1 MNTDYRT
8 DSPEI
13 LLDFLSY
20 HETIKAHSQ
29 RTVDEYY
36 LDLRN
41 FFRYLKW
48 SRDPALQEQPM
59 DTVDIRDVDL
69 PFVGAVTLSEVYAYM
84 AYLSRDRVLHP
95 NSDRS
100 AKGLSPASRA
110 RKLATIRSFYGYLC
124 NKVHKLDHNPVKD
137 IDAPKLKKTL
147 PRYLTLDESISL
159 LESVDGP
166 NRERDLCILTLFLNC
181 GLRISELIGL
191 NLADIHDDALRVLG
205 KGDKVRIVYLNQ
217 ACQDTLADYLAV
229 RRPITGPDRDALFL
243 SGRNQRISRSMVNTL
258 VKKRLSQAGLD
269 STQYSSH
276 KLRHTAATLML
287 QNGVDVKAVQEVLAT
302 GVSYDDMMIVQKDDA
317 GRVSLLQANTTLMN
331 SLASETALH
340 AQAALS
346 SLENQFVSIP
356 LGAALGVT
364 ILAGSGPRIR
374 VQILPVG
381 AVSAL
386 FSTEFQSAGI
396 NQTRHKILLTLE
408 ATVRLVIPNGV
419 EEVAVSSQMAVAES
433 IIVGLVPDS
442 FVDVNN
448 DSEMLNLI
456 P

>member
-1 MNTDYRT
+1 MPIDYRQEA
-8 DSPEI
+8 PQL

-29 RTVDEYY
+29 RTVDEYF

-59 DTVDIRDVDL
+59 DAVDIRDVDL

-137 IDAPKLKKTL
+137 IDAHKSTKTRR
-147 PRYLTLDESISL
+147 RYLTLDESISL

-191 NLADIHDDALRVLG
+191 NLNDMQGDALRILG
-205 KGDKVRIVYLNQ
+205 KGNKVRIVYLNQ
-217 ACQDTLADYLAV
+217 ACKDALGQYLAV
-229 RRPITGPDRDALFL
+229 RRPISGRDREALFL
-243 SGRNQRISRSMVNTL
+243 SRNNRRISRSTVNLL
-258 VKKRLSQAGLD
+258 VKKHLSAAGLD
-269 STQYSSH
+269 STRYSSH

-287 QNGVDVKAVQEVLAT
+287 QNGVDVKAVQEVL
-302 GVSYDDMMIVQKDDA
+302 GHEH
-317 GRVSLLQANTTLMN
+317 LNTTEIYTHIDN
-331 SLASETALH
+331 EALRV
-340 AQAALS
+340 AAKANPLS
-346 SLENQFVSIP
+346 HIQELDKKRQKE
-356 LGAALGVT
+356 
-364 ILAGSGPRIR
+364 
-374 VQILPVG
+374 
-381 AVSAL
+381 
-386 FSTEFQSAGI
+386 
-396 NQTRHKILLTLE
+396 K
-408 ATVRLVIPNGV
+408 
-419 EEVAVSSQMAVAES
+419 
-433 IIVGLVPDS
+433 
-442 FVDVNN
+442 
-448 DSEMLNLI
+448 
-456 P
+456 

>member
-1 MNTDYRT
+1 MTACA
-8 DSPEI
+8 PEKKRASWGRKLFI
-13 LLDFLSY
+13 LLAVALLLLWFMQQNLNQVVLS
-20 HETIKAHSQ
+20 
-29 RTVDEYY
+29 
-36 LDLRN
+36 
-41 FFRYLKW
+41 
-48 SRDPALQEQPM
+48 
-59 DTVDIRDVDL
+59 
-69 PFVGAVTLSEVYAYM
+69 M
-84 AYLSRDRVLHP
+84 AYA
-95 NSDRS
+95 N
-100 AKGLSPASRA
+100 AQA
-110 RKLATIRSFYGYLC
+110 
-124 NKVHKLDHNPVKD
+124 
-137 IDAPKLKKTL
+137 
-147 PRYLTLDESISL
+147 LTV
-159 LESVDGP
+159 SV
-166 NRERDLCILTLFLNC
+166 
-181 GLRISELIGL
+181 
-191 NLADIHDDALRVLG
+191 
-205 KGDKVRIVYLNQ
+205 LNQ
-217 ACQDTLADYLAV
+217 
-229 RRPITGPDRDALFL
+229 
-243 SGRNQRISRSMVNTL
+243 
-258 VKKRLSQAGLD
+258 
-269 STQYSSH
+269 
-276 KLRHTAATLML
+276 
-287 QNGVDVKAVQEVLAT
+287 AVQEVLAT

-346 SLENQFVSIP
+346 SLESQFVSIP

-381 AVSAL
+381 AVSAQ

>member
-59 DTVDIRDVDL
+59 DAVDIRDVDL

-181 GLRISELIGL
+181 GLRISELVGL
-191 NLADIHDDALRVLG
+191 NLQDDHGDSLRILG
-205 KGDKVRIVYLNQ
+205 KGSKERVVYLND
-217 ACQDTLADYLAV
+217 ACREALDRYLAV
-229 RRPITGPDRDALFL
+229 RKEIAPPRTTAMFL
-243 SGRNQRISRSMVNTL
+243 SNRRTRISCDSVQVM
-258 VKKRLSQAGLD
+258 VKKNLTRAGLD
-269 STQYSSH
+269 ASQYSTH

-287 QNGVDVKAVQEVLAT
+287 QNGVDVRTLQEVL
-302 GVSYDDMMIVQKDDA
+302 GHEH
-317 GRVSLLQANTTLMN
+317 LNTTQIYTHVDNDQLR
-331 SLASETALH
+331 TA
-340 AQAALS
+340 AAA
-346 SLENQFVSIP
+346 NP
-356 LGAALGVT
+356 LGE
-364 ILAGSGPRIR
+364 
-374 VQILPVG
+374 
-381 AVSAL
+381 
-386 FSTEFQSAGI
+386 FSPDENWAE
-396 NQTRHKILLTLE
+396 KISD
-408 ATVRLVIPNGV
+408 P
-419 EEVAVSSQMAVAES
+419 
-433 IIVGLVPDS
+433 
-442 FVDVNN
+442 
-448 DSEMLNLI
+448 
-456 P
+456 

>member
-1 MNTDYRT
+1 MTACA
-8 DSPEI
+8 PEKKRASWGRKLLI
-13 LLDFLSY
+13 LL
-20 HETIKAHSQ
+20 A
-29 RTVDEYY
+29 V
-36 LDLRN
+36 
-41 FFRYLKW
+41 
-48 SRDPALQEQPM
+48 AL
-59 DTVDIRDVDL
+59 
-69 PFVGAVTLSEVYAYM
+69 
-84 AYLSRDRVLHP
+84 
-95 NSDRS
+95 
-100 AKGLSPASRA
+100 
-110 RKLATIRSFYGYLC
+110 
-124 NKVHKLDHNPVKD
+124 
-137 IDAPKLKKTL
+137 
-147 PRYLTLDESISL
+147 L
-159 LESVDGP
+159 LLWFMQQ
-166 NRERDLCILTLFLNC
+166 N
-181 GLRISELIGL
+181 
-191 NLADIHDDALRVLG
+191 
-205 KGDKVRIVYLNQ
+205 LNQ
-217 ACQDTLADYLAV
+217 VVLSMAQ
-229 RRPITGPDRDALFL
+229 ALTVSVL
-243 SGRNQRISRSMVNTL
+243 NQ
-258 VKKRLSQAGLD
+258 
-269 STQYSSH
+269 
-276 KLRHTAATLML
+276 
-287 QNGVDVKAVQEVLAT
+287 AVQEVLAT

-364 ILAGSGPRIR
+364 ILAGSGPHIR

-381 AVSAL
+381 AVSAQ

>member
-1 MNTDYRT
+1 MTACA
-8 DSPEI
+8 PEKKRASWGRKLFI
-13 LLDFLSY
+13 LLAVALLLLWFMQQNLNQVVLS
-20 HETIKAHSQ
+20 
-29 RTVDEYY
+29 
-36 LDLRN
+36 
-41 FFRYLKW
+41 
-48 SRDPALQEQPM
+48 
-59 DTVDIRDVDL
+59 
-69 PFVGAVTLSEVYAYM
+69 M
-84 AYLSRDRVLHP
+84 AYA
-95 NSDRS
+95 N
-100 AKGLSPASRA
+100 AQA
-110 RKLATIRSFYGYLC
+110 
-124 NKVHKLDHNPVKD
+124 
-137 IDAPKLKKTL
+137 
-147 PRYLTLDESISL
+147 LTV
-159 LESVDGP
+159 SV
-166 NRERDLCILTLFLNC
+166 
-181 GLRISELIGL
+181 
-191 NLADIHDDALRVLG
+191 
-205 KGDKVRIVYLNQ
+205 LNQ
-217 ACQDTLADYLAV
+217 
-229 RRPITGPDRDALFL
+229 
-243 SGRNQRISRSMVNTL
+243 
-258 VKKRLSQAGLD
+258 
-269 STQYSSH
+269 
-276 KLRHTAATLML
+276 
-287 QNGVDVKAVQEVLAT
+287 AVQEVLAT

-419 EEVAVSSQMAVAES
+419 EEVVVSSQMAVAES

>member
-59 DTVDIRDVDL
+59 DAVDIRDVDL

-137 IDAPKLKKTL
+137 IDAPKMKKTL

-287 QNGVDVKAVQEVLAT
+287 QNGVDVRAVQEVLGHEHLNTTEIYTHIDNEALRVAAKANPLSHVKIK
-302 GVSYDDMMIVQKDDA
+302 GKIGDKDD
-317 GRVSLLQANTTLMN
+317 
-331 SLASETALH
+331 
-340 AQAALS
+340 
-346 SLENQFVSIP
+346 
-356 LGAALGVT
+356 
-364 ILAGSGPRIR
+364 
-374 VQILPVG
+374 
-381 AVSAL
+381 
-386 FSTEFQSAGI
+386 
-396 NQTRHKILLTLE
+396 
-408 ATVRLVIPNGV
+408 
-419 EEVAVSSQMAVAES
+419 
-433 IIVGLVPDS
+433 
-442 FVDVNN
+442 
-448 DSEMLNLI
+448 
-456 P
+456 

>member
-1 MNTDYRT
+1 MTACT
-8 DSPEI
+8 PEKKRVSWGRKLLI
-13 LLDFLSY
+13 LLAVALLLLWFMQQNLNQVVLS
-20 HETIKAHSQ
+20 
-29 RTVDEYY
+29 
-36 LDLRN
+36 
-41 FFRYLKW
+41 
-48 SRDPALQEQPM
+48 
-59 DTVDIRDVDL
+59 
-69 PFVGAVTLSEVYAYM
+69 M
-84 AYLSRDRVLHP
+84 AYA
-95 NSDRS
+95 N
-100 AKGLSPASRA
+100 AQA
-110 RKLATIRSFYGYLC
+110 
-124 NKVHKLDHNPVKD
+124 
-137 IDAPKLKKTL
+137 
-147 PRYLTLDESISL
+147 LTV
-159 LESVDGP
+159 SV
-166 NRERDLCILTLFLNC
+166 
-181 GLRISELIGL
+181 
-191 NLADIHDDALRVLG
+191 
-205 KGDKVRIVYLNQ
+205 LNQ
-217 ACQDTLADYLAV
+217 
-229 RRPITGPDRDALFL
+229 
-243 SGRNQRISRSMVNTL
+243 
-258 VKKRLSQAGLD
+258 
-269 STQYSSH
+269 
-276 KLRHTAATLML
+276 
-287 QNGVDVKAVQEVLAT
+287 AVQEVLAT

-346 SLENQFVSIP
+346 SLENQFVPIP

>member
-1 MNTDYRT
+1 MTACA
-8 DSPEI
+8 PEKKRASWGRKLLI
-13 LLDFLSY
+13 LLAVALLLLWFMQQNLNQVVLS
-20 HETIKAHSQ
+20 
-29 RTVDEYY
+29 
-36 LDLRN
+36 
-41 FFRYLKW
+41 
-48 SRDPALQEQPM
+48 
-59 DTVDIRDVDL
+59 
-69 PFVGAVTLSEVYAYM
+69 M
-84 AYLSRDRVLHP
+84 AYA
-95 NSDRS
+95 N
-100 AKGLSPASRA
+100 AQA
-110 RKLATIRSFYGYLC
+110 
-124 NKVHKLDHNPVKD
+124 
-137 IDAPKLKKTL
+137 
-147 PRYLTLDESISL
+147 LTV
-159 LESVDGP
+159 SV
-166 NRERDLCILTLFLNC
+166 
-181 GLRISELIGL
+181 
-191 NLADIHDDALRVLG
+191 
-205 KGDKVRIVYLNQ
+205 LNQ
-217 ACQDTLADYLAV
+217 
-229 RRPITGPDRDALFL
+229 
-243 SGRNQRISRSMVNTL
+243 
-258 VKKRLSQAGLD
+258 
-269 STQYSSH
+269 
-276 KLRHTAATLML
+276 
-287 QNGVDVKAVQEVLAT
+287 AVQEVLAT

-317 GRVSLLQANTTLMN
+317 GRVSLLQANTTLMIPG
-331 SLASETALH
+331 LETALH